1 MKKRQ
6 IIAACTV
13 LVAGIIGFAGV
24 YSSEKT
30 KERQELEQQMAR
42 EAQNLAAEESEQ
54 ASQES
59 NELEPEAPVIKEQ
72 EPEPADQI
80 ELEQLLEDPSEVQL
94 EVPTEVPSEVPSE
107 VSSESEAEAVPTV
120 TAQEQ
125 TLHFPAEDGLRWP
138 LEGNVLL
145 NYSMD
150 STIYFPT
157 LDQYQCNPAIVI
169 EGAVNT
175 KVYVAATGTIMD
187 ISTNEVTGCTVTQ
200 DLGDG
205 YSAVYGQLKEVTF
218 QVGDT
223 VKRGQVIGYVGE
235 PTKYYSAEG
244 SNLYFQLL
252 KDGVPV
258 NPLDYLE

>member
-13 LVAGIIGFAGV
+13 LAAGIIGFAGV
-24 YSSEKT
+24 YSSEKA
-30 KERQELEQQMAR
+30 KERQELEQQMAK
-42 EAQNLAAEESEQ
+42 EVQNLAAEKSEQ
-54 ASQES
+54 MNQAS
-59 NELEPEAPVIKEQ
+59 NEPEAPVIKEQ
-72 EPEPADQI
+72 TPEPADQA
-80 ELEQLLEDPSEVQL
+80 ELEQLLEEPSEVQL
-94 EVPTEVPSEVPSE
+94 GVPTETESEAA
-107 VSSESEAEAVPTV
+107 SESEAETVPTI
-120 TAQEQ
+120 TPPKEA
-125 TLHFPAEDGLRWP
+125 LHFPAEDGLRWP

-157 LDQYQCNPAIVI
+157 LKQYQCNPAIVI

-175 KVYVAATGTIMD
+175 KVYLAATGTITD

-205 YSAVYGQLKEVTF
+205 YSAVYGQLKEVAF
-218 QVGDT
+218 EVGDT

-235 PTKYYSAEG
+235 PTKYYSVEG
-244 SNLYFQLL
+244 SNLYFQIL
-252 KDGVPV
+252 KNGVPV

>member
-24 YSSEKT
+24 YSSEKA
-30 KERQELEQQMAR
+30 KERQELEQQMAK
-42 EAQNLAAEESEQ
+42 EVQNLAAKESEQ
-54 ASQES
+54 MDHAS
-59 NELEPEAPVIKEQ
+59 NEPEPEAPVIKEQ
-72 EPEPADQI
+72 EPEPANQV

-94 EVPTEVPSEVPSE
+94 EVPTEIA
-107 VSSESEAEAVPTV
+107 SESEGEAVPTITPQKEV
-120 TAQEQ
+120 
-125 TLHFPAEDGLRWP
+125 LHFPAEDGLRWP

-157 LDQYQCNPAIVI
+157 LKQYQCNPAIVI

-175 KVYVAATGTIMD
+175 KVYLAATGTITD

-205 YSAVYGQLKEVTF
+205 YSAVYGQLKEVAF
-218 QVGDT
+218 EVGDT

-235 PTKYYSAEG
+235 PTKYYSVEG
-244 SNLYFQLL
+244 SNLYFQIL

>member
-13 LVAGIIGFAGV
+13 LAAGIIGFAGV
-24 YSSEKT
+24 YSSEKA
-30 KERQELEQQMAR
+30 KERQELEQQMAN
-42 EAQNLAAEESEQ
+42 EVQHLAAEETEQRNQ
-54 ASQES
+54 ASSEP
-59 NELEPEAPVIKEQ
+59 EPEAPVIKEQ
-72 EPEPADQI
+72 TPEPANQA
-80 ELEQLLEDPSEVQL
+80 ELEQLLEEPSEVQL
-94 EVPTEVPSEVPSE
+94 DIPTGTESEAA
-107 VSSESEAEAVPTV
+107 SESEAEAVPTI
-120 TAQEQ
+120 TAQE

-157 LDQYQCNPAIVI
+157 LEQYQCNPAIVI

-175 KVYVAATGTIMD
+175 KVYLAATGTITD

-205 YSAVYGQLKEVTF
+205 YSAVYGQLKEVAF
-218 QVGDT
+218 EVGDT

-235 PTKYYSAEG
+235 PTKYYSVEG
-244 SNLYFQLL
+244 SNLYFQIL
-252 KDGVPV
+252 KNGVPV